1 MLLFLALVLLPKSSL
16 LCCGAM
22 DECLILFLKQKIII
36 NNMCSNE
43 ENIIVKPD
51 NNKVSLHHT
60 AMSSLVSL
68 LEYNYPMPEEKKVNI
83 IEPELIPHIDTTTTS
98 PTSLNTTSPSITDK
112 AKAKLET
119 KKKRDSLFKSQNKKK
134 KVSFAKKFVNTVD
147 VKCWKKYN
155 VIDTVPISLLR
166 RRNVLEDE
174 ATTKCVCAVF

>member
-1 MLLFLALVLLPKSSL
+1 
-16 LCCGAM
+16 
-22 DECLILFLKQKIII
+22 
-36 NNMCSNE
+36 MCSNE
-43 ENIIVKPD
+43 ENIIVQPD

-60 AMSSLVSL
+60 ALSSLVSL
-68 LEYNYPMPEEKKVNI
+68 LEYNYPVPEEKNVNI

-119 KKKRDSLFKSQNKKK
+119 KKKRDSVFKSQNKNKK
-134 KVSFAKKFVNTVD
+134 KVSFAKKFVNTVE

-155 VIDTVPISLLR
+155 IIDAVPISLLR

-174 ATTKCVCAVF
+174 ATTKCVCEVF